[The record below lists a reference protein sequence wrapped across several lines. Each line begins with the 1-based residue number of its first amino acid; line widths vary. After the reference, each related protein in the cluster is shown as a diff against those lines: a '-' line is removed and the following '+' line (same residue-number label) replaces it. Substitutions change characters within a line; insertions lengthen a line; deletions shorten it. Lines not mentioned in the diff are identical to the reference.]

1 MGSGRLRLLSAMA
14 VGLVLTPAILHAEPL
29 AEVNARDVAA
39 LADAIDQAI
48 ASKWTAQGVKP
59 THAAD
64 DAEFL
69 RRVHLD
75 LNGRIPT
82 VAEVREFLDDATP
95 NKRLRV
101 VERLLQRPLYAEHFT
116 TVWRELMLTQ
126 KNDREA
132 QLLAGN
138 LEAWLRRCFRENQP
152 YDRMVR
158 ELLTADVAATNR
170 RIGRPTG
177 PEKPLPTA
185 FYQINE
191 LKAENLAASTS
202 RLFLGIKI
210 ECAQCHHHP
219 FAKWSKKQFWEYAAF
234 FSGIRPQEP
243 RAGSFSP
250 IKDDPVRRVIK
261 VAGNEE
267 EYEARFLDGREP
279 RWKADVSTRTT
290 LADWM
295 TSADNPYFA
304 RNAANRV
311 WAHFFGIGLIEPVDE
326 PGPTNPPSHPELLDE
341 LARQFAAHQF
351 DLKFLMRA
359 ITASKTYQLSSA
371 ATHPGRNDPRL
382 FARMAVKGMSGE
394 QLFDSLAV
402 ATGFQQSRVR
412 EQPNEF
418 FAPRAEFVAKFSVS
432 TEKRTDHQTSIL
444 QALSLMNGR
453 LTSEVTNAEEMK
465 NSAQALTLLAV
476 ADAPFFDMPA
486 KRVETLYLATLSR
499 KPRSDELDRFV
510 KYLERGGPD
519 TDAKKALADVFWALL
534 NSSEFILNH

>member
-1 MGSGRLRLLSAMA
+1 MVTGRLRLLCA
-14 VGLVLTPAILHAEPL
+14 VAAGLALTPGIVRAQAT
-29 AEVNARDVAA
+29 AREVAA

-48 ASKWTAQGVKP
+48 ASRWAAKGVKP
-59 THAAD
+59 THGAD

-69 RRVHLD
+69 RRVSLD

-82 VAEVREFLDDATP
+82 VAEVREFLDDTAP
-95 NKRLRV
+95 DKRLRV

-116 TVWRELMLTQ
+116 TVWRELMLPQ

-132 QLLAGN
+132 QFLAGN
-138 LEAWLRRCFRENQP
+138 LEAWLRKCFRENLP

-158 ELLTADVAATNR
+158 ELLTADVAAPNR
-170 RIGRPTG
+170 RTARPTG
-177 PEKPLPTA
+177 PESPLPTA
-185 FYQINE
+185 FYQVNE

-243 RAGSFSP
+243 RAGVFSS
-250 IKDDPVRRVIK
+250 IKDDPARRVIK
-261 VAGNEE
+261 VAGTDE
-267 EYEARFLDGREP
+267 EYEARFLDGKAP
-279 RWKADVSTRTT
+279 TWKDNVSTRTT

-295 TSADNPYFA
+295 TSADNSYFA

-326 PGPTNPPSHPELLDE
+326 PSPTNPPSHPELLDE

-371 ATHPGRNDPRL
+371 VTHPSQNDPRL
-382 FARMAVKGMSGE
+382 FARMAVKGMTGE
-394 QLFDSLAV
+394 QLFDSLAA
-402 ATGFQQSRVR
+402 ATGFQQGRVNQR
-412 EQPNEF
+412 PNEF
-418 FAPRAEFVAKFSVS
+418 FSPRAEFVAKFSAS
-432 TEKRTDHQTSIL
+432 TEKRTEHQTSIL

-453 LTSEVTNAEEMK
+453 LTSEVTTPEEMK

-476 ADAPFFDMPA
+476 MDAPFFDTPA
-486 KRVETLYLATLSR
+486 KRVETLYLAALSR
-499 KPRSDELDRFV
+499 KPRPDELAHFV

-519 TDAKKALADVFWALL
+519 KDAKKALADVFWALL